1 MSKQPHKVNKGGEKE
16 NKYTKKK
23 EKRKGQRRHCGRTV
37 DTKVGGQQKLRGA
50 HAATGAANKDIIIS
64 SITTYSRVRRER
76 GLVNIHQDVCVAA
89 QSVRKK
95 ERKLQGGVPFRS
107 RATGIPKCHVMPDY
121 GLPFF
126 HTDAFASAAAGVVVR
141 FFRVHDFLLA
151 ACSARC
157 GAICWHWHLFILTE
171 KTAKRQK
178 RAKSTKVKQED
189 LWGFRLVGFVICCG
203 GAPPFTFF
211 SLFSLAYVFVCS
223 IWFCFY
229 YWLSSLLAARLRKA
243 PLHLTSHSFRRVG
256 LSCCNNIPLF

>member
-1 MSKQPHKVNKGGEKE
+1 
-16 NKYTKKK
+16 
-23 EKRKGQRRHCGRTV
+23 
-37 DTKVGGQQKLRGA
+37 
-50 HAATGAANKDIIIS
+50 
-64 SITTYSRVRRER
+64 
-76 GLVNIHQDVCVAA
+76 
-89 QSVRKK
+89 
-95 ERKLQGGVPFRS
+95 
-107 RATGIPKCHVMPDY
+107 MPDY

-256 LSCCNNIPLF
+256 LSCCNNIPLFWNLINSHKTLLFQLISSYAPQILLSTSSVVGNAKSVKSWKSF